1 MCIFFETI
9 ENFCLMEEFAGTF
22 GVSFDALKG
31 LMKFR
36 KREAIDN
43 IQKLG
48 GIDKLCQ
55 NLCSSPTNGIS
66 YIFIQDNQSALLKIR
81 DTKPCCDRNHCDH
94 NFKSL
99 KVNKQTL

>member
-1 MCIFFETI
+1 MDVRSHKQGKSSEETSGG
-9 ENFCLMEEFAGTF
+9 AF

-31 LMKFR
+31 LMKLR

-66 YIFIQDNQSALLKIR
+66 YIFIHENITSWSRIPESWVQIPPA
-81 DTKPCCDRNHCDH
+81 
-94 NFKSL
+94 
-99 KVNKQTL
+99 